1 MKKIQIEVSLPE
13 MEISEYE
20 VKSAVKEQVKEFLGT
35 VTKYARLITEA
46 MREVIQEELKS
57 NKKDIKQKV
66 KQFISGMEGST
77 LYYDDGF
84 RTLMRQVAKDNS
96 NLINKRVVE
105 QIHTMEY
112 SKIVDAVGH
121 RMADDFYSFIR
132 NKE

>member
-35 VTKYARLITEA
+35 ETKYARLITEA

-112 SKIVDAVGH
+112 
-121 RMADDFYSFIR
+121 
-132 NKE
+132 

>member
-20 VKSAVKEQVKEFLGT
+20 VKSAVKEKVKEFLGT
-35 VTKYARLITEA
+35 ETKYARLITEA

-57 NKKDIKQKV
+57 SKKDIKQKV

-112 SKIVDAVGH
+112 SKIVDAVGY